1 MLFCPL
7 LEKSEL
13 PADFAALLPAK
24 VAADIN
30 ALLANKSLD
39 CAQKMEKI
47 DELMKT
53 VPDEVTEKLPMP
65 PHLAQ
70 LPAEVQAQIKK
81 LGLEMK
87 YKSVEEKK
95 EAFKAFAGTLP
106 AEQRAIICK
115 EKPSC
120 GK

>member
-1 MLFCPL
+1 MFFCSV
-7 LEKSEL
+7 LEKGEL

-39 CAQKMEKI
+39 SAQKVEKI

-87 YKSVEEKK
+87 YKSVDEKK

>member
-1 MLFCPL
+1 MLFCAL
-7 LEKSEL
+7 LEKGEL

-30 ALLANKSLD
+30 ALLSNESLD

-70 LPAEVQAQIKK
+70 LPAEVQAQMKK
-81 LGLEMK
+81 LCLETK
-87 YKSVEEKK
+87 HKSLDEKK